1 MQSVLS
7 QTCKEF
13 EYVVIDGASTDES
26 VAIIRHY
33 ESAFGERIK
42 WVSES
47 DKGIYNAMNKGIQMA
62 TGEYLEFLNS
72 GDYLVNEMVI
82 EKVFDALKQNGYPSI
97 LYGNMLKNMPGGM
110 LFQDK
115 SFAGQEISFL
125 DFFSGTLNH
134 SPSYIRRA
142 LFRKYG
148 LYDESMKIVSDW
160 KWFLKAI
167 VLGEEKPCYV
177 DLDITVF
184 DMGGMSQTNKDLTME
199 ERSQVLQELFP
210 SAILADYHRWAFPI
224 KQMKRL
230 QRHPWANKLVWLL
243 ERCLFKWERWLFLH
257 KEVLHGNET

>member
-125 DFFSGTLNH
+125 DFFFWHVESFTV
-134 SPSYIRRA
+134 
-142 LFRKYG
+142 
-148 LYDESMKIVSDW
+148 LY
-160 KWFLKAI
+160 
-167 VLGEEKPCYV
+167 P
-177 DLDITVF
+177 
-184 DMGGMSQTNKDLTME
+184 
-199 ERSQVLQELFP
+199 
-210 SAILADYHRWAFPI
+210 
-224 KQMKRL
+224 
-230 QRHPWANKLVWLL
+230 
-243 ERCLFKWERWLFLH
+243 
-257 KEVLHGNET
+257 